1 MISVVSV
8 AMGRSAA
15 TLAVAVLPW
24 SARALQA
31 SRRSRALP
39 WLERPPGL
47 DELKGAGKYAFS
59 LTAGDFGFDP
69 LGWAEVG
76 WGLNAGESREDRDDR
91 LYAYREAE
99 LKHGRLAMLAAV
111 GWPVSELYDGRL
123 SERFGLANDLVA
135 PDDAGI
141 GLAPSLLNGGLGQV
155 TASYWAAVVTVA
167 ALAEYRGTTR
177 LREST
182 RVGSIRAPGD
192 LGFDPLGLYPSDA
205 EDAVDFGEASKV
217 FDMVGG
223 LQSRDADD
231 APDDAAAASDDA
243 GVLEPRLAPLERARR
258 DIIEQELTHG
268 RTAMLAIVGFVV
280 QEFYTKVPVVE
291 ETPQFFIPDAGEVE
305 AEREFAEV
313 GRASVEIL
321 GDAVRSLLDAL
332 PHGSG

>member
-1 MISVVSV
+1 
-8 AMGRSAA
+8 MGRSAA
-15 TLAVAVLPW
+15 ALAVAVLPC
-24 SARALQA
+24 AALQP

-123 SERFGLANDLVA
+123 SERFGAPSELVA

-141 GLAPSLLNGGLGQV
+141 GLAPSLLNGGLGKV
-155 TASYWAAVVTVA
+155 AAAYWAAVVTVA
-167 ALAEYRGTTR
+167 ALAEYRGITR
-177 LREST
+177 LRESA
-182 RVGSIRAPGD
+182 RVGSVRAPGD

-205 EDAVDFGEASKV
+205 TAVDFGEASKV

-223 LQSRDADD
+223 LHSLD
-231 APDDAAAASDDA
+231 APDDAADADDA
-243 GVLEPRLAPLERARR
+243 GTVLEPRLSPLERARR
-258 DIIEQELTHG
+258 DRIEQELTHG

-280 QEFYTKVPVVE
+280 QEFATKVPVVE
-291 ETPQFFIPDAGEVE
+291 ETPQFFLPDAGEVE

-321 GDAVRSLLDAL
+321 GDAARALLDAL
-332 PHGSG
+332 PHG